1 MIENSQAISELM
13 RGAINNKAVYGVSYS
28 LIAANQSEY
37 HYLGFQGKNQDAIA
51 LEANMQ
57 YDLASLTKV
66 VGTTTRIL
74 QLLSERKLDLED
86 PVGKFINDVDKP
98 KITIKQLL
106 LHRSGLRADIKNV
119 WDFSQEALIKAVKEM
134 PQLCPADTKTIYSDL
149 NFILLGWVIQKI
161 DGDLSKSLEE
171 HIFQPIGMTNT
182 SYNPRA
188 DRKIFVPTEKQV
200 KRGGIIRGEVHDEK
214 SHLLDGVSGH
224 AGLFSTL
231 TDLTRFAQ
239 MYLHKGYYNDQ
250 RILPEAVFPI
260 LENSVTSGRT
270 LGWRCWMTP
279 AGQTL
284 WHTGFTGTSIAL
296 NLVNQSAFVCLTNR
310 VYPTRKNRRWLSY
323 RLMAI
328 ALFYGHP
335 ESI

>member
-1 MIENSQAISELM
+1 MIENGQAISELM
-13 RGAINNKAVYGVSYS
+13 RSAISNKAVYGVSYS
-28 LIAANQSEY
+28 LIAPDQNEY
-37 HYLGFQGKNQDAIA
+37 HYLGFQGKNKDAIA
-51 LEANMQ
+51 LKANMR

-74 QLLSERKLDLED
+74 QLLSEGKLNLED
-86 PVGKFINDVDKP
+86 PVGKFINDVNKP
-98 KITIKQLL
+98 EITIKQLL

-119 WDFSQEALIKAVKEM
+119 WNFSKEALIQAVKDM
-134 PQLCPADTKTIYSDL
+134 PQLCPADTKIIYSDL
-149 NFILLGWVIQKI
+149 NFILLGWIIQKI
-161 DGDLSKSLEE
+161 DGDLSKSLQE
-171 HIFQPIGMTNT
+171 HIFLPIGMTDT
-182 SYNPRA
+182 SYNPKA
-188 DRKIFVPTEKQV
+188 DRNIFVPTEKQA

-239 MYLHKGYYNDQ
+239 MYLHKGYYNGQ
-250 RILPEAVFPI
+250 QILPETAFSI
-260 LENSVTSGRT
+260 LDNSVANGRT

-279 AGQTL
+279 AGKTL

-310 VYPTRKNRRWLSY
+310 VYPTRENRRWLSY